1 MRLHQEEA
9 TIFHRKLTIIIDP
22 ENLQA
27 INFIDNKPLIDH
39 FSSLDSSEKVTIPKQ
54 EAYEKIKEYFILE
67 PYYVY
72 DFQQQKFIL
81 CGRLDCNHGIRASNG
96 GILLLD
102 DL

>member
-1 MRLHQEEA
+1 M
-9 TIFHRKLTIIIDP
+9 TIIIDT

-27 INFIDNKPLIDH
+27 INFIDNKPLFDH
-39 FSSLDSSEKVTIPKQ
+39 FSSLDSSEKVMISKQ

-67 PYYVY
+67 PFYVY
-72 DFQQQKFIL
+72 DFQQQNFIL

-96 GILLLD
+96 EFLLLN